1 MAQSSLLE
9 KKRVGGPQMGRGP
22 TRKRSRLDAEE
33 LLMEVTIFS
42 LLTFLSAKISLL
54 FVSDFCLVCY
64 NFVFL
69 LDILLSST
77 RDV

>member
-42 LLTFLSAKISLL
+42 LLTFFSLQNI
-54 FVSDFCLVCY
+54 VVFCLR
-64 NFVFL
+64 L
-69 LDILLSST
+69 LLGLLKFGSSSY
-77 RDV
+77 